1 MNFETRHI
9 LRWGIPGWF
18 FLINVII
25 GTLSVFGYNMLMKD
39 NFIIHS
45 IIITL
50 AGVPLGYIIH
60 QPYFLIANM
69 FAKDNTV
76 EWNLHLLSR
85 DKDERDFLNF
95 RYGYLLTIVHGYG
108 SLISSIIISIVTVLS
123 IVYINSTINTTIWW
137 LIIVDSV
144 LLICLIINFLHS
156 QRNFTRFVKKVL
168 P

>member
-25 GTLSVFGYNMLMKD
+25 SILSIFGYEFVEH

-45 IIITL
+45 IIVTL
-50 AGVPLGYIIH
+50 AGVPLGYLIH
-60 QPYFLIANM
+60 QPYYLIANI

-76 EWNLHLLSR
+76 EWNLHLLTRSKE
-85 DKDERDFLNF
+85 DRDFLNF
-95 RYGYLLTIVHGYG
+95 RYGYLLTIIHGYG
-108 SLISSIIISIVTVLS
+108 SLISSTMISMVTVLL
-123 IVYINSTINTTIWW
+123 IVYKNGTINATIWW
-137 LIIVDSV
+137 LLLVDSA
-144 LLICLIINFLHS
+144 LLVCLFINYIFS
-156 QRNFTRFVKKVL
+156 QKNFTRFVKKVL